1 MPHRRN
7 QSDGTN
13 NSRRKFLKA
22 SGAGAVAL
30 SLAGCS
36 SGGSDDSEDTTSGDE
51 TTEEK
56 TPTES
61 DKVAEDITRGGTLV
75 YGMSSKPD
83 TSNML
88 TSSSVYAGV
97 ALNRVYE
104 FGTELDPVTQ
114 EVVPNVFTDWTIE
127 EGDKPSVYFNM
138 RTDLKWNDGEDFTK
152 EDVLFTY
159 RYCMEN
165 KPGNYASIVGPME
178 KIEESSKDKW
188 DFRVDLSKPIGYW
201 ESDIV
206 GGLPLLPKHK
216 WEGQDYKKYNP
227 MEANPDNGPVGLGP
241 GRLTKFDPDTSMQIV
256 FDHDNYYDTLSTLDW
271 KKEHDQVIAGG
282 PFLDKVNFK
291 VYGSKTAMTNAFLQG
306 GIDTHYGTMK
316 TSKISEVKKKEGMKL
331 VNGVSSGFNYFGFNV
346 RRKPLDD
353 VGFKQAMSFMFDEYY
368 WINRLMQ
375 GYAIKGDFAQTPGY
389 AKPRPDYQFGDEEE
403 IASHPATNAFD
414 FRAKEGSTPDV
425 EAVRK
430 FLTDG
435 NVIDG
440 SEGTYAGKEYPGSL
454 SGINASQSEAE
465 YDYSFGPIESSVLKD
480 YDEADK
486 EIRVDGKTIP
496 EVMDGDA
503 ITLFIDPPKKT
514 PKEAKAIERW
524 VDNLKKLGIPIKTQ
538 ALSFNTMSSRVYYEE
553 DFDIYPMGWG
563 ATGPF
568 GSSAYSFFH
577 SDQADDLSDGNE
589 DSFMYNSTGYGLSGG
604 SADDLLSSARTE
616 LDPEKRNKTS
626 AKALE
631 KIYLDMPYFVMHYE
645 KQRWPVNSQKF
656 GGFISNLVDPAYA
669 SFGSEVNNIHLKE

>member
-13 NSRRKFLKA
+13 DSRRKFLKA

-36 SGGSDDSEDTTSGDE
+36 GGGSDTNQDTSTKE
-51 TTEEK
+51 Q
-56 TPTES
+56 TPTKG
-61 DKVAEDITRGGTLV
+61 DKVAEDITRGGTFV
-75 YGMSSKPD
+75 YGMAAKPD
-83 TSNML
+83 TSNIL

-97 ALNRVYE
+97 ALYRVYE
-104 FGTELDPVTQ
+104 FGNELDPVTQ

-127 EGDKPSVYFNM
+127 KGDKPSVYFNM
-138 RTDLKWNDGEDFTK
+138 RDGLKWNDGEDFTK

-165 KPGNYASIVGPME
+165 KPGNYASIVDPME
-178 KIEESSKDKW
+178 KIAESSKDKW

-216 WEGQDYKKYNP
+216 WEGKDYKKYNP
-227 MEANPDNGPVGLGP
+227 MEANDNGPVGLGP
-241 GRLTKFDPDTSMQIV
+241 GHLTKFDPDTSMQVV
-256 FDHDNYYDTLSTLDW
+256 FDHDNYFETLSTLDW

-282 PFLDKVNFK
+282 PFLDKINFK
-291 VYGSKTAMTNAFLQG
+291 VYGSRTAMTNAFLQG
-306 GIDTHYGTMK
+306 GIDTHYGSMK
-316 TSKISEVKKKEGMKL
+316 TSKMSEVKKKKGMKL
-331 VNGVSSGFNYFGFNV
+331 VNGTSSGFSYFGFNV

-353 VGFKQAMSFMFDEYY
+353 VGLKQAMSFMFDEHF
-368 WINRLMQ
+368 WIQRLQQ

-389 AKPRPDYQFGDEEE
+389 AKPRPDYQFAGKDQV
-403 IASHPATNAFD
+403 STHPATNAFD
-414 FRAKEGSTPDV
+414 FRNTEGATPDIK
-425 EAVRK
+425 AVRK
-430 FLTDG
+430 FLTSG
-435 NVIDG
+435 QVIDG
-440 SEGTYAGKEYPGSL
+440 SSGTYAGKKYPGSL
-454 SGINASQSEAE
+454 SGISASQSKAK
-465 YDYSFGPIESSVLKD
+465 YDYTFGPVKSKVLKD
-480 YDEADK
+480 FDGADK

-503 ITLFIDPPKKT
+503 ITMFIDPPKKT
-514 PKEAKAIERW
+514 PKEAKAIQRW
-524 VDNLKKLGIPIKTQ
+524 VDNLKKLGIPVKTQ
-538 ALSFNTMSSRVYYEE
+538 ALSFNTMSSKVYYEE

-563 ATGPF
+563 GTGPF

-604 SADDLLSSARTE
+604 SADDLLSKARTE
-616 LDPEKRNKTS
+616 LDPKKRNKTT

-631 KIYLDMPYFVMHYE
+631 KIYLDMPYYLMDYA
-645 KQRWPVNSQKF
+645 KMRWPVNNEKF
-656 GGFISNLVDPAYA
+656 GGFISNLVDPPYA
-669 SFGSEVNNIHLKE
+669 SFGSEINNIHLKK